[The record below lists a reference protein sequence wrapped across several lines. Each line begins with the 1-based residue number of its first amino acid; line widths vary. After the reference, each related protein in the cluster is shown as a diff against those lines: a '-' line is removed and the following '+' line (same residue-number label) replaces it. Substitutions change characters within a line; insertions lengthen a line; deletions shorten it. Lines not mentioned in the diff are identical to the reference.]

1 MLICE
6 QNKVYTLQGIVF
18 HKIFEISEGKIINY
32 ICFVWTLFV
41 FTMEYFAL
49 LKYKTISSNCMNF
62 SSYDWRWFCMSK
74 QEYSNEEI
82 VRAFKSYV
90 TKVVKNAVIDYARKV
105 KSQNIE
111 KFFLVSV

>member
-1 MLICE
+1 
-6 QNKVYTLQGIVF
+6 
-18 HKIFEISEGKIINY
+18 
-32 ICFVWTLFV
+32 
-41 FTMEYFAL
+41 
-49 LKYKTISSNCMNF
+49 
-62 SSYDWRWFCMSK
+62 MSK